1 MAMVTP
7 VQGHFSTGLFDA
19 CGQPGGCGQCCYVFC
34 CLSCAYGD
42 MVEKLAGT
50 NACCAGNKCGACC
63 LHWTVAGLPS
73 LVSCL
78 LTGGLIPFGGMF
90 GWCVHTSTRTH
101 LRAKYAIAGDGC
113 NDCLTLA
120 CCEPCATVQELKEQD
135 IRAQAAAQPVVMMA
149 PVVMQAAHY
158 APQYAPQ
165 QPQHAPQQPQHA
177 PQQAQYAE
185 PMAPPVSQVPP
196 TKL

>member
-1 MAMVTP
+1 MTMVTP
-7 VQGHFSTGLFDA
+7 VQGHFSTGLLDA

-78 LTGGLIPFGGMF
+78 LTGGIIPFGGMF
-90 GWCVHTSTRTH
+90 GWCVHTSTRTQ
-101 LRAKYAIAGDGC
+101 LRAKYAIAGGGC
-113 NDCLTLA
+113 ADCITLA
-120 CCEPCATVQELKEQD
+120 CCEPCATVQELKEQN
-135 IRAQAAAQPVVMMA
+135 IREQAAAQPAVMMA
-149 PVVMQAAHY
+149 PVVMQAQY
-158 APQYAPQ
+158 VQQPQYVPQ
-165 QPQHAPQQPQHA
+165 QPQHP

-185 PMAPPVSQVPP
+185 PMAPPMSQAPP